1 MSGCA
6 SAALSEQWRENG
18 MNDQWLSLAADPRLI
33 EIALCIGV
41 IAILQWI
48 ELIQ

>member
-1 MSGCA
+1 
-6 SAALSEQWRENG
+6 
-18 MNDQWLSLAADPRLI
+18 MNDQLLSLAADPSLV

-48 ELIQ
+48 QWTK